1 MLTWFLAVSYW
12 LHLLAT
18 VLWLGGLTTLA
29 LAAWPAWRA
38 QTLTDNQWLAFQ
50 QRLTPYANGS
60 LVVLWVT
67 GFIQMTNDPHYTGF
81 LSVDSTW
88 AWAILLK
95 HLAVLGMM
103 GLGLYWQWRLLPA
116 LARRQLLAQRK
127 SQAQGNSAESSP
139 YIHQEQR
146 LLRLNLIC
154 AALVLL
160 LTAIATAV

>member
-1 MLTWFLAVSYW
+1 MLTWLLAISYW

-29 LAAWPAWRA
+29 VVAWPAWRA
-38 QTLTDNQWLAFQ
+38 RTLTDNQWLAFQ

-67 GFIQMTNDPHYTGF
+67 GFVQMTNDPHYTGF

-103 GLGLYWQWRLLPA
+103 GLGLYWQWRILPA
-116 LARRQLLAQRK
+116 LARWQLLAAK
-127 SQAQGNSAESSP
+127 KGKMEGDSAESSL
-139 YIHQEQR
+139 YYHQEQR
-146 LLRLNLIC
+146 LLRLNLVC

>member
-1 MLTWFLAVSYW
+1 MITWILAASYW
-12 LHLLAT
+12 FHLLAT
-18 VLWLGGLTTLA
+18 VIWLGGLTTLA
-29 LAAWPAWRA
+29 LVAWPAWRA
-38 QTLTDNQWLAFQ
+38 GTLTANQWLAFQ

-67 GFIQMTNDPHYTGF
+67 GFIQMTNDAHYTGF

-103 GLGLYWQWRLLPA
+103 GIGVYWQWWVYPA
-116 LARRQLLAQRK
+116 MARRQLLAGK
-127 SQAQGNSAESSP
+127 IKAADSAESTA
-139 YIHQEQR
+139 HLRQEQR
-146 LLRLNLIC
+146 LLRLNLAC
-154 AALVLL
+154 AILVLL

>member
-1 MLTWFLAVSYW
+1 MITWILAASYW
-12 LHLLAT
+12 FHLLAT
-18 VLWLGGLTTLA
+18 VIWLGGLTTLA

-38 QTLTDNQWLAFQ
+38 GSLTTNQWLAFQ

-67 GFIQMTNDPHYTGF
+67 GFIQMTNDTHYTGF

-103 GLGLYWQWRLLPA
+103 GIEVYWQWRVYPA
-116 LARRQLLAQRK
+116 IARRQLLAGKMR
-127 SQAQGNSAESSP
+127 AADSAESAA
-139 YIHQEQR
+139 HLQQEQR
-146 LLRLNLIC
+146 LLRLNLAC
-154 AALVLL
+154 AILVLL
-160 LTAIATAV
+160 LTGIATAV